1 MSIEAVITQTL
12 STWPGL
18 LGVLVRPDKAEL
30 SDTAPIL
37 VVQKITGQ
45 RVQSLT
51 GDSGLAHDI
60 FQFDVYAS
68 TRLTAVALSTQ
79 VRLALQANLALA
91 PVHLSEGA
99 SYDSDSKLFRTRT
112 DFSFWFY
119 D

>member
-68 TRLTAVALSTQ
+68 TRLAAVALIRFKLG
-79 VRLALQANLALA
+79 VMPVIVGCALVGLACRLAGWA
-91 PVHLSEGA
+91 
-99 SYDSDSKLFRTRT
+99 
-112 DFSFWFY
+112 
-119 D
+119 